1 MYLRE
6 TRRKNKDG
14 TVVSYLQLAHN
25 ERHPQTG
32 TPTAKVIHN
41 FGRADQVDREALR
54 RLVASVRRFLEPA
67 QAVAAT
73 AGSDVEIIDSRRFG
87 GAFVLDQ
94 LWERLGIGPALR
106 RAAAGRRLDAG
117 VTERVLFALV
127 ANRCLEPSSKLAAC
141 RWVTERAA
149 ILSCPAFDDD
159 AAYAAMDFLLAAL
172 GEIAEEIFARTAN
185 LLNLSCDVIFVDTSS
200 TYFEVDVADELA
212 ELATALGEQEAKG
225 QVADQDVPDEEATR
239 RFSKH
244 SKDHRPDLPQVVLGM
259 AVTAEGIPVRCW
271 TFPGTTSDQV
281 IIKKIKD
288 DLAGWSL
295 HRVVWVADSGFNSA
309 ANRGYL
315 QKGGGH
321 YIVAERVRGGSAE
334 ARAALARAG
343 RYHAVAG
350 NLEVKQVRLGDGAR
364 SQRFVICHNPEV
376 AARDKI
382 VRGNL
387 LAYLQDKIAGTD
399 DWPQRRDELAGE
411 LRTTPALFRLLRRT
425 KGRQAADQQGSRR
438 ERGPLRREVPAPH
451 LRRHPYPRRPGRR
464 LQAALPGRAGL
475 AGPEGGAAAAAGLP
489 LPRRPHPRPH
499 PALLARAPAHPHHR
513 VPGARHLAQHPPRAR
528 PHAPGHPP
536 GRPRPRRPALGDHP
550 RPAAHLQSP
559 QAHRASPLPRLR
571 AGRARRVKTQLTA
584 SRSNTAPSAGHTRFP
599 SSAPLSGTLVCLTSP
614 EVRSVHRGQ
623 AHMAAAD
630 LRGPEGNDSGEARS
644 VRTRED
650 LKAAE
655 VGPRLRTED

>member
-14 TVVSYLQLAHN
+14 TIVSYLQLAHN

-54 RLVASVRRFLEPA
+54 RLVASVSRFLDPA

-73 AGSDVEIIDSRRFG
+73 AGSEVEIIDSRRFG
-87 GAFVLDQ
+87 GVFVLDQ

-106 RAAAGRRLDAG
+106 RAAAGRRLDAS
-117 VTERVLFALV
+117 VAERVLFALV

-141 RWVTERAA
+141 RWVTERVA
-149 ILSCPAFDDD
+149 IVSCPAFDDD

-212 ELATALGEQEAKG
+212 ELATALGEREARG
-225 QVADQDVPDEEATR
+225 QAADEDVPDEAATR
-239 RFSKH
+239 RFSRH

-364 SQRFVICHNPEV
+364 SRRFVICHNPEV

-399 DWPQRRDELAGE
+399 DWPQQRRDELAGE

-425 KGRQAADQQGSRR
+425 KDGKLRISKGRRR
-438 ERGPLRREVPAPH
+438 EPGPLGREVPAPH
-451 LRRHPYPRRPGRR
+451 LRRHPHPRRPRRR

-475 AGPEGGAAAAAGLP
+475 AGPEGRPAAAAGLP

-499 PALLARAPAHPHHR
+499 PALLARAPAHPHR
-513 VPGARHLAQHPPRAR
+513 RARGARHLAQRPPRAR

-536 GRPRPRRPALGDHP
+536 GRRRPRRPALGDHP
-550 RPAAHLQSP
+550 RPGAHLQSP

-571 AGRARRVKTQLTA
+571 AGQTRRVK
-584 SRSNTAPSAGHTRFP
+584 NP
-599 SSAPLSGTLVCLTSP
+599 
-614 EVRSVHRGQ
+614 
-623 AHMAAAD
+623 AHSLA
-630 LRGPEGNDSGEARS
+630 
-644 VRTRED
+644 
-650 LKAAE
+650 
-655 VGPRLRTED
+655 